1 MSIEDLQLK
10 RKALKENSEITLCN
24 MQKLTDESSRVA
36 MVAHN
41 ARETLDNLD
50 LEFESQTGLQGK
62 DITFLFTAVGL
73 QLARIAIIIQWMM
86 ICTAAVAK
94 DY

>member
-41 ARETLDNLD
+41 ARET
-50 LEFESQTGLQGK
+50 
-62 DITFLFTAVGL
+62 
-73 QLARIAIIIQWMM
+73 
-86 ICTAAVAK
+86 
-94 DY
+94 